1 MIHKSTGIVKY
12 DPRIER
18 GTFQKY
24 WVILQC
30 DREIV
35 RYYQHIFYKLYW
47 KKLQTAMWGAH
58 CSIVRGEKP
67 PTLGGLEAWK
77 RFDGRMIEFSYM
89 YEPGFRTNG
98 QHVWLRAWSPKFE
111 EIRESLGL
119 PKEPKV
125 PFHLSI
131 GSIPQ

>member
-1 MIHKSTGIVKY
+1 MSVYKSTGVVKY
-12 DPRIER
+12 DPRVER
-18 GTFQKY
+18 GTFLPW
-24 WVILQC
+24 WVILQV
-30 DREIV
+30 DKELV

-67 PTLGGLEAWK
+67 LDMDAWK
-77 RFDGRMIEFSYM
+77 RYNGKVIEFSYV
-89 YEPGFRTNG
+89 YEGGFHTNG
-98 QHVWLRAWSPKFE
+98 QHYWIKVWSPTFG

-119 PKEPKV
+119 KREPKV

-131 GSIPQ
+131 GSLSQ